1 MKIVIDI
8 GNISITAG
16 LFERKKLV
24 KRIHFK
30 LKNDFDAFLDS
41 LDSMI

>member
-8 GNISITAG
+8 DDTSITAG

-30 LKNDFDAFLDS
+30 LKNDFYAFLI
-41 LDSMI
+41 L